1 MQSYT
6 KMRVAPIAFAIR
18 IRYAGSMQYSRFAGG
33 WGERTC
39 AIAKV
44 TVFIVDGSSIIQER
58 LSTLLAELD
67 GVEVVGQAQ
76 NMADA
81 VTAIRAGRPDLVIQD
96 VQTAG
101 GNGLELLAA
110 IKQGERAPVVIVLT
124 NDAYPP
130 YRKAYLQA
138 GADYFFDKSSEFD
151 RIPAVLGRFLMRASD
166 LRRWETMKYV
176 RSEGQSEEKK
186 LNWRQRWSAAQP
198 AKMTAFW
205 LCLASVVLTMVVG
218 FNWGGWV
225 TGGTAQKTAETM
237 AMDAVIQRLA
247 PICVAQFDQDPQRDE
262 KLAELREISNSW
274 ERNTYVKDQ
283 TWTIMPGE
291 EAADSKVSVAC
302 VKLLLALS
310 Q

>member
-1 MQSYT
+1 
-6 KMRVAPIAFAIR
+6 MRVAPIAVAIR
-18 IRYAGSMQYSRFAGG
+18 IRYAGSRQYSRFAGG
-33 WGERTC
+33 LGERMG

-44 TVFIVDGSSIIQER
+44 TVFIVDGSSIIRER

-81 VTAIRAGRPDLVIQD
+81 VTAIRARRPDLVIQD
-96 VQTAG
+96 VQTAD

-110 IKQGERAPVVIVLT
+110 IKQGERAPLVIVLT

-166 LRRWETMKYV
+166 PRRWETMKYV

-186 LNWRQRWSAAQP
+186 LSMRQRWNQAQ
-198 AKMTAFW
+198 ATKMTAFW

-218 FNWGGWV
+218 FTWGGWV
-225 TGGTAQKTAETM
+225 TGATSQKAAQAM
-237 AMDAVIQRLA
+237 AKDAVIQRLA
-247 PICVAQFDQDPQRDE
+247 PICVAQFNQDPDSEQ
-262 KLAELREISNSW
+262 KLTELRGLA
-274 ERNTYVKDQ
+274 NTWDRSTFVKDQ

-291 EAADSKVSVAC
+291 EAADTKVSSAC
-302 VKLLLALS
+302 IKLLLEIS